1 MNYMQSVGQYD
12 KVLYSV
18 NKEIGELNAEI
29 AKLEACAQKAEDL
42 LVESEDSVRSAFVEV
57 VREYHNRNIN
67 RVTQLLADFVKDN
80 DFKGLKDFI
89 YRYSEGI
96 SILDGPNAESEL
108 IETANLLISVLYE
121 EHDTKQSLVK
131 GQ

>member
-1 MNYMQSVGQYD
+1 MNYMQSASQYD
-12 KVLYSV
+12 KVLYGV
-18 NKEIGELNAEI
+18 NKEINELNAEI
-29 AKLEACAQKAEDL
+29 AKLEACAQKAEEL
-42 LVESEDSVRSAFVEV
+42 LVESEDSVRKAFVEV
-57 VREYHNRNIN
+57 VREYHDRNIN
-67 RVTQLLADFVKDN
+67 RVTQLLADFVKNN
-80 DFKGLKDFI
+80 DIEGLKDFI
-89 YRYSEGI
+89 YRYSERI